1 MILLVEDSEDDVFLF
16 TRAMMKAHVS
26 LPVYNA
32 RDGQEALDYLQ
43 AAGKFRD
50 RQAFPLPSLIFLDLK
65 IPLVH
70 GFEVLRWVRSQPA
83 FNHTPVVMLTAS
95 LEDKDRGRALQ
106 MGADE
111 YMIKPPTQ
119 ESLSKAFEN
128 GSVKIVPRH
137 KGNPSI

>member
-16 TRAMMKAHVS
+16 ERAMMKARVS
-26 LPVYNA
+26 LPVYHA

-43 AAGKFRD
+43 AGGKFVD
-50 RQAFPLPSLIFLDLK
+50 RKAFPLPSLIFLDLK

-70 GFEVLRWVRSQPA
+70 GFEVLRWVRSQPS

-111 YMIKPPTQ
+111 YLIKPPTQ
-119 ESLSKAFEN
+119 ESLSRVFEN
-128 GSVKIVPRH
+128 GSVKIFPRQ
-137 KGNPSI
+137 KGNALI